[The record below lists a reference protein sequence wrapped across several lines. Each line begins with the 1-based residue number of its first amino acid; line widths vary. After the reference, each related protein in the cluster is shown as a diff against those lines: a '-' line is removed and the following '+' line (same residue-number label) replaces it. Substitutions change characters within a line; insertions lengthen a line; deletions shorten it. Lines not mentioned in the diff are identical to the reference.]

1 MPLVSDP
8 ALAITLIVVSG
19 VFAQWLGARLR
30 TPAIMPL
37 LFMGFL
43 LGPVAGVLNPDEV
56 FGDLLFPTISMAVAV
71 ILFEGALTLRFSDL
85 RGAARPVIR
94 LVSVGVLITVLVLA
108 WTVHELFDFPWP
120 LALLFGAIGSV
131 SGPTVVM
138 PLLRTIRPNDKVS
151 QILRWEGILIDPVG
165 AVLAVVLFEAIIA
178 AGSAADGGWV
188 LAFLEVFAIGG
199 VLGAAFGYAFGWAL
213 ARHAIPDYLINVS
226 TLGAVLLLF
235 TAANM
240 IGHEGGLV
248 AVTVMGIV
256 LGNLPGLRTAELID
270 FKESLSVL
278 LISALF
284 IVLAARVDFTGM
296 VGIAGSLAVLMGV
309 ILFVARPL
317 NVLASTLGTDTSW
330 RERALLSWIAPRGIV
345 AAAISAIFA
354 VRLQE
359 AGVPGAELLV
369 PLTLVTIVV
378 TVILQS
384 LTARPVAELLKVAE
398 PAAKG
403 VLIVGG
409 NPFALALAEV
419 LQDRGVRVLVADTS
433 WSQTRTARMKGLP
446 TFFGNAVSEQA
457 DRELDLIGLGSL
469 LALSRHPALNALA
482 CLRYRHEFGSANIFS
497 VRHDPALF
505 EKGSDPLPLEIRGNL
520 LFKPELTLERAH
532 ELLQEGY
539 KVRLTK
545 LTAEYGFDALAEQ
558 IGGTERMLLAID
570 PEGLV
575 KPFSKETHL
584 RTGAGWRIV
593 YLERVSEEEK
603 IEKKKKEKE
612 ERERQKSRA
621 EEKD

>member
-43 LGPVAGVLNPDEV
+43 LGPVAGLLNPDEV

-199 VLGAAFGYAFGWAL
+199 TLGAAFGYAFGWAL
-213 ARHAIPDYLINVS
+213 SRHAIPDYLINVS
-226 TLGAVLLLF
+226 TLGAVLLAF
-235 TAANM
+235 TAANTL
-240 IGHEGGLV
+240 GHEGGLV

-419 LQDRGVRVLVADTS
+419 LHDRGVRVLVADTS

-446 TFFGNAVSEQA
+446 TFFGNAVSEHA

-570 PEGLV
+570 PQGLV
-575 KPFSKETHL
+575 KPFSEETHL

-593 YLERVSEEEK
+593 YLEKVSEEER

-612 ERERQKSRA
+612 ERESQKSRA
-621 EEKD
+621 EE